1 MSAVLAEIFYW
12 VLNMSI
18 VAGLMG
24 LIVLLLRR
32 IKPLP
37 RFLACGLWLV
47 PLVRFWVPFALPGKY
62 SLMSLISAFTTRAV
76 PAPLPDN
83 LPQLY
88 YTNALMAADD
98 YFPLAYKT
106 ESLKLVFNVASVV
119 WISVF
124 AAAVII
130 LALLYGLNK
139 SRIKDAVP
147 VRGNIYRSAKVTS
160 PAVYG
165 IIKPKIIIPVGVSD
179 SDLKYILLHETAH
192 VRRKDNLWR
201 GIALLTACLH
211 WFNPLSWVFL
221 KACFADMELACDAK
235 AIRGLTDDER
245 RQYALSL
252 LNCAAPKSALVSAF
266 GGAKLKPR
274 IQSILTYKKLTVA
287 SGLFFA
293 ALTAAVFIIL
303 LTNAQA

>member
-1 MSAVLAEIFYW
+1 MSV
-12 VLNMSI
+12 

-24 LIVLLLRR
+24 AIVLLLRKIR
-32 IKPLP
+32 PLP
-37 RFLACGLWLV
+37 RFLICGFWLV

-62 SLMSLISAFTTRAV
+62 SLMSLISAFTTRSV
-76 PAPLPDN
+76 PAPLPDGMPD
-83 LPQLY
+83 LM
-88 YTNALMAADD
+88 YTNVFMAADD
-98 YFPLAYKT
+98 YFPLTYKT
-106 ESLKLVFNVASVV
+106 DSLKLVFSVASVV
-119 WISVF
+119 WVSVF

-139 SRIKDAVP
+139 ARVRDAVP
-147 VRGNIYRSAKVTS
+147 VRGNVYRSAKVTS

-165 IIKPKIIIPVGVSD
+165 IIHPKIVLPENVSEPE
-179 SDLKYILLHETAH
+179 LQYILLHENAH
-192 VRRKDNLWR
+192 IRRKDNLWR
-201 GIALLTACLH
+201 SIALLTACLH

-235 AIRGLTDDER
+235 AIRGLTDDAR

-252 LNCAAPKSALVSAF
+252 LNCMAPKSALVSAF

-274 IQSILTYKKLTVA
+274 IQSILTYKKLTVT
-287 SGLFFA
+287 SSLFFA